1 MKKKS
6 QKHPLG
12 EKSFDEYLRTFLKS
26 HVSRN
31 TLNMKNPF
39 LLKVYMFIYGENREN
54 ILKSHI
60 F

>member
-39 LLKVYMFIYGENREN
+39 LLKVYIEYV
-54 ILKSHI
+54 K
-60 F
+60 

>member
-1 MKKKS
+1 MISLISLVYEVENYSLYTCMRKYDF
-6 QKHPLG
+6 H
-12 EKSFDEYLRTFLKS
+12 
-26 HVSRN
+26 
-31 TLNMKNPF
+31 F